1 VLTSIRPDKEINMTP
16 PIWIPREITF
26 DSFSQLFGGNT
37 STGSVP
43 FMNYFMNTVMVTV
56 FSTLIALIIGTLA
69 GYYFSRHQ
77 SKTLNSLFLGMMLA
91 RAIPGV
97 ALSLPLFIVFSHLGL
112 LDKISGLTLAYIAMN
127 IPFTTWLMQGFFKEI
142 SLELDEAS
150 FIDGCTRWGSFFKVL
165 LPLTYPGLAAAGIF
179 TFLTTWGEFQIS
191 SMLSRTVASKPFTVG
206 LFDFTTQFT
215 VDWRGMAS
223 MAVIMLIPT
232 TIFVLLVQKLLIR
245 GLTMGASK

>member
-1 VLTSIRPDKEINMTP
+1 
-16 PIWIPREITF
+16 
-26 DSFSQLFGGNT
+26 
-37 STGSVP
+37 
-43 FMNYFMNTVMVTV
+43 
-56 FSTLIALIIGTLA
+56 
-69 GYYFSRHQ
+69 
-77 SKTLNSLFLGMMLA
+77 
-91 RAIPGV
+91 
-97 ALSLPLFIVFSHLGL
+97 
-112 LDKISGLTLAYIAMN
+112 
-127 IPFTTWLMQGFFKEI
+127 
-142 SLELDEAS
+142 LELDEAS

-232 TIFVLLVQKLLIR
+232 TIFVLLVQKLMIR